1 MSKEI
6 AKKLIAELQT
16 NEELNTKIVGI
27 EDRAELV
34 KKAVEMGYDV
44 TLDELME
51 AEKEY
56 RNSLAEKTAELSP
69 EELESAAG
77 GNLWQ
82 GENAPDGKEL
92 GCDICNYKY
101 DEMKEKNYWCKDKYY
116 CNGTRIGYIPS
127 CNNNGSIVGR

>member
-1 MSKEI
+1 MSKET

-16 NEELNTKIVGI
+16 NEELKTKIVGI

-56 RNSLAEKTAELSP
+56 RNSLAAKTEELSP

-116 CNGTRIGYIPS
+116 CNSTRIGYIPS